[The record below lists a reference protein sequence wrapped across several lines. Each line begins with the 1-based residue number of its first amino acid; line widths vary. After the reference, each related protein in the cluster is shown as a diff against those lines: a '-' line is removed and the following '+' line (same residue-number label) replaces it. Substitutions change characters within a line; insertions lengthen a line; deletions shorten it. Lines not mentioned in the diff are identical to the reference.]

1 MADFQGDA
9 LALSY
14 WLTRSLPL
22 EAAWRQALLAEPTA
36 AARLRRVVALL
47 EQRAPLR
54 CVTCA
59 AQIAKQ
65 ADVVEVSD
73 EGAGGI
79 YVNSHGKTH
88 AACTAG
94 RIVFFCCLTRAPA
107 ASTSTAT
114 AGPMPPARRGALFSS
129 VV

>member
-22 EAAWRQALLAEPTA
+22 EAAWRQALLAEPSA
-36 AARLRRVVALL
+36 AARLRRAVVLL

-79 YVNSHGKTH
+79 YVNSHG
-88 AACTAG
+88 AAEGC
-94 RIVFFCCLTRAPA
+94 
-107 ASTSTAT
+107 
-114 AGPMPPARRGALFSS
+114 
-129 VV
+129 